1 MASAIYEL
9 IGRTVVRTFWLRFGG
24 QVKVAGG
31 VFAVIVLVLGYLVAK
46 REPPEG

>member
-9 IGRTVVRTFWLRFGG
+9 IGRFVVRSFWLRFGG

-31 VFAVIVLVLGYLVAK
+31 VFAVFLLVAGYLIAK

>member
-9 IGRTVVRTFWLRFGG
+9 IGRIVVRTFWLRFGG

-31 VFAVIVLVLGYLVAK
+31 VAGALLLVAGYLIAR